1 MFDYDIYVSAL
12 CLITYVMFVTI
23 SIFCIAVITRLSI
36 RLIRS
41 GAEDERI
48 LRDYERNQK
57 FEKVNDFAK
66 NIIYLFSSVVFIG
79 LMLVFVFSLIVQ
91 HNGDVPLNEYLPVY
105 RVVQTGSMSE
115 KHKNNTYLV
124 ENNLNDQF
132 QAFDVIKTKML
143 PDEMDLELFDVVVYE
158 YEGILIVHRIVGIE
172 EPNEKHPDKRYF
184 LLQGDAVKNPD
195 QFPVYYSQM
204 RGIYRGKRVPFV
216 GSFITFMQSPAGY
229 LCMILILFA
238 FIATPIMEKKIDKE
252 MQKRLALLEKEKAC
266 GSGANGQAGKQP
278 QVYAAY
284 MPAYYFAGYYVMP
297 TVAQQPQRQN
307 NEQTKK
313 KKK

>member
-48 LRDYERNQK
+48 LRDYERKQK

-132 QAFDVIKTKML
+132 QAFDVIETKML

-172 EPNEKHPDKRYF
+172 EPNEKHPDSRLF
-184 LLQGDAVKNPD
+184 MLQGDANEYPD
-195 QFPVYYSQM
+195 KMSVTYDQM
-204 RGIYRGKRVPFV
+204 KAIYTGERTPFV
-216 GSFITFMQSPAGY
+216 GSFILFMQSPIGW
-229 LCMILILFA
+229 LCILFA
-238 FIATPIMEKKIDKE
+238 MVAIIVTPILEAKI
-252 MQKRLALLEKEKAC
+252 EKEKERRLI
-266 GSGANGQAGKQP
+266 
-278 QVYAAY
+278 
-284 MPAYYFAGYYVMP
+284 YYINA
-297 TVAQQPQRQN
+297 
-307 NEQTKK
+307 E
-313 KKK
+313 